1 MSDVAV
7 VVIGRNEGERLKRC
21 LESVLGRGRT
31 VVYVDSGSGDGSVAA
46 AKALGTEVIELDPSR
61 PFTAARARN
70 EGVDWLGRNRP
81 GTDYVQLLD
90 GDTELV
96 ADWIEKGAGLL
107 DAQKDVC
114 AVFGRLHER
123 HPERSLYNRFCDLE
137 WKMRPGNVHCFG
149 GITLVR
155 LKAFLEAG
163 GFDSTL
169 IAGEEPEFSM
179 RLRRAGWRIWSA
191 DADMGLHDADITQ
204 FGQWWKRAVRS
215 GHAYAQV
222 FWSGTGLR
230 NRFGLQQ
237 SMRTWFWV
245 FWVPLAAGLS
255 SLLHRYAPLAA
266 PALYGLQSA
275 RVGLGTLRSG
285 VGFPTAFLYGLLWLP
300 MQVAQWLG
308 QMKFLVFRLF
318 RRKPRIIEYKAATPG
333 PGGSP

>member
-1 MSDVAV
+1 MSDIAV
-7 VVIGRNEGERLKRC
+7 VVIGRNEGDRLKRS

-46 AKALGTEVIELDPSR
+46 AKAMGTEVLELDPSR

-70 EGVDWLGRNRP
+70 EGVAWIGRNRP
-81 GTDYVQLLD
+81 GVDYVQLLD

-96 ADWIEKGAGLL
+96 ADWVDKGAALL
-107 DAQKDVC
+107 DDRKDLC

-137 WKMRPGNVHCFG
+137 WKMRPGEAHCFG
-149 GITLVR
+149 GITMVR
-155 LKAFLEAG
+155 LKAFLDAG
-163 GFDSTL
+163 GFDVSM

-191 DADMGLHDADITQ
+191 DADMGHHDAGITR

-222 FWSGTGLR
+222 LWSGSGLR

-255 SLLHRYAPLAA
+255 FRLHRYAPLAA
-266 PALYGLQSA
+266 PALILLQSI
-275 RVGLGTLRSG
+275 RVGLWTLRSG
-285 VGFPTAFLYGLLWLP
+285 VAGSTAFFYGLLWFP

-308 QMKFLVFRLF
+308 QLKFLASRLF
-318 RRKPRIIEYKAATPG
+318 RRKPRIIEYKAVTPG